1 MADLI
6 WSFGGN
12 FLAVVCNTGAKV
24 LDVRDGTCKFSYAV
38 DCVRQSALPED
49 ASTLGHGVLCCF
61 SKSGGLFAI
70 CTPYKELFI
79 WQTSDWKLLNKREV
93 IRRSTVIL
101 FTNKEDS
108 IIVSNK
114 GGDVY
119 RFSVHD
125 VDKEKELLLGHV
137 SMILDMVL
145 TEDDKF
151 LITSDRDEKIRV
163 SWFPNSYSI
172 HTFCLGHLDFVSCL
186 ALLSGS
192 QNILVSGGG
201 DGTVTF
207 WNPESGKDIASEK
220 IDYSTEDI
228 KEENPEDDQHC
239 GPIVSSLTCCCRNS
253 VVCAIIERCKIISL
267 YHASQKEVITLPSLE
282 ANVPPWSAVFDPEGR
297 LWCVQPYPEEPVLV
311 FEPSG
316 HSPDLTYVK
325 LVSDFTP
332 LLSSVSDWNYLK
344 GSLNQERKL
353 DTLRKKEVDNLTEYL
368 ARKEERIEKKNNKS
382 KHQDNGHTKMDS
394 STVEP
399 TTESEAKRPKLELTS

>member
-1 MADLI
+1 MA
-6 WSFGGN
+6 
-12 FLAVVCNTGAKV
+12 
-24 LDVRDGTCKFSYAV
+24 
-38 DCVRQSALPED
+38 
-49 ASTLGHGVLCCF
+49 
-61 SKSGGLFAI
+61 AI
-70 CTPYKELFI
+70 IT
-79 WQTSDWKLLNKREV
+79 
-93 IRRSTVIL
+93 IR
-101 FTNKEDS
+101 
-108 IIVSNK
+108 
-114 GGDVY
+114 
-119 RFSVHD
+119 
-125 VDKEKELLLGHV
+125 
-137 SMILDMVL
+137 VL

-163 SWFPNSYSI
+163 SCFPNSYSI

-186 ALLSGS
+186 ALLSRS

-207 WNPESGKDIASEK
+207 WNPDSGKDIASKK
-220 IDYSTEDI
+220 IDYSIEDI

-253 VVCAIIERCKIISL
+253 VVCAIIERYTCFNFPLKSIRFSLEDYSYHYHGNYGKDQKRCVYLSSFLGRCKIISL